1 MASLKK
7 SSRDAWSGS
16 WQAYINKLRTAIKSY
31 NSESEFR
38 KVLKDCLD
46 AYKNHLLVSAKDEA
60 LAVISGNGCTC
71 IEIAFMWMGR
81 WRPTSAVVLV
91 YSTMGLTP
99 LGTVTKEFDL
109 NVEENFATQSALNEQ
124 QLSGLSALQKHAL
137 QAETD
142 ISQQLAVL
150 QMLLVE
156 QNAVKSL
163 HLGETTN
170 GGPSDLSDLQ
180 HLMDARLADL
190 QCLLE
195 KADELRLHTL
205 RVLLDLLTPI
215 QGATCVV
222 AAFELV
228 FALQSLTRSIQN
240 SGS

>member
-1 MASLKK
+1 
-7 SSRDAWSGS
+7 
-16 WQAYINKLRTAIKSY
+16 
-31 NSESEFR
+31 
-38 KVLKDCLD
+38 
-46 AYKNHLLVSAKDEA
+46 
-60 LAVISGNGCTC
+60 
-71 IEIAFMWMGR
+71 
-81 WRPTSAVVLV
+81 
-91 YSTMGLTP
+91 
-99 LGTVTKEFDL
+99 
-109 NVEENFATQSALNEQ
+109 
-124 QLSGLSALQKHAL
+124 
-137 QAETD
+137 
-142 ISQQLAVL
+142 
-150 QMLLVE
+150 MLLVE

-170 GGPSDLSDLQ
+170 GDPSDLSDLQ